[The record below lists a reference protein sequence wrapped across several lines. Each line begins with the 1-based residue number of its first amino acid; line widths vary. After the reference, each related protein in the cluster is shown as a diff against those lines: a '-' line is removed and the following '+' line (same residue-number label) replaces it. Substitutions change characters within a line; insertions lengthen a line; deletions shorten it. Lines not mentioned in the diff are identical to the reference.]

1 MVICTCVHLLNLQIL
16 TETPQNVVEVQQPVD
31 IWSDGV
37 VRATVELPY
46 TIPSVVVFATGYK

>member
-46 TIPSVVVFATGYK
+46 IIPSVVVFATGYK